1 MGAVET
7 DRMGKSEGQ
16 MNAKELTRG
25 RWREILPHFMPK
37 GVLDGKHHPCPKT
50 GGKDRFRFADTQGTG
65 NYFCACSNGQR
76 DGFGLIECQTG
87 LVFGPAL
94 DKIEGLLGE
103 AAERPKMEITRAE
116 RLRKEVI
123 KSKRS
128 LYLEGRGLEVP
139 DILRWHKSLAYY
151 IDGVEVGKYP
161 AMLAPVM
168 RGPKFLTYHVTYL
181 HGGKKVAHDP
191 ARKILPGP
199 STTGASVPLYSAG
212 RVLGVAEGIETAIAA
227 KMLTGIPTW
236 AALNAGNMAKWNCPP
251 GVEHVVIFGDNDENY
266 AGQAAAYTLA
276 HRLKCS
282 GLIVEIRFPE
292 IIGDWNDVLL
302 IARPQSAA

>member
-1 MGAVET
+1 V
-7 DRMGKSEGQ
+7 
-16 MNAKELTRG
+16 
-25 RWREILPHFMPK
+25 
-37 GVLDGKHHPCPKT
+37 
-50 GGKDRFRFADTQGTG
+50 
-65 NYFCACSNGQR
+65 
-76 DGFGLIECQTG
+76 GLSYDDEVRAR
-87 LVFGPAL
+87 L
-94 DKIEGLLGE
+94 KIERQQTYE
-103 AAERPKMEITRAE
+103 ERITRRVKGTPETLAKASVTKHASE
-116 RLRKEVI
+116 ML
-123 KSKRS
+123 
-128 LYLEGRGLEVP
+128 LDRGV
-139 DILRWHKSLAYY
+139 

-199 STTGASVPLYSAG
+199 STVGASVPLYSAG
-212 RVLGVAEGIETAIAA
+212 PVLGVAEGIETAIAA

-292 IIGDWNDVLL
+292 IVGDWNDVLL

>member
-1 MGAVET
+1 
-7 DRMGKSEGQ
+7 MGKGTGETGMRIQ
-16 MNAKELTRG
+16 DLTRG
-25 RWREILPHFMPK
+25 RWKEILPHFMPK
-37 GVLDGKHHPCPKT
+37 DLLDGKHHPCPKT
-50 GGKDRFRFADTQGTG
+50 GGTDRFRFSDAQGTG
-65 NYFCACSNGQR
+65 NYFCACSNGQCS
-76 DGFGLIECQTG
+76 GFSLVECQTG
-87 LVFGPAL
+87 WQFPQIA
-94 DKIEGLLGE
+94 DKIEEILGE
-103 AAERPKMEITRAE
+103 KGDKPVVERTWAEN
-116 RLRKEVI
+116 LRSEVI
-123 KSKRS
+123 PSKRS

-139 DILRWHKSLAYY
+139 TILRWHKSLGYY

-199 STTGASVPLYSAG
+199 STVGASVPLYSAG
-212 RVLGVAEGIETAIAA
+212 PVLGVAEGIETAIAA

-292 IIGDWNDVLL
+292 IVGDWNDVLL